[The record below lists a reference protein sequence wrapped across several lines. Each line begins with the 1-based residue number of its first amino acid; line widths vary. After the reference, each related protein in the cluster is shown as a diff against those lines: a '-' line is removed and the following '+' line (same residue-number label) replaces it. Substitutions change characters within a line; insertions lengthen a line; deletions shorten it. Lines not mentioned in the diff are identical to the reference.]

1 MSPNR
6 IEAAGLRRRGGRERQ
21 RAEGRVPDGFGGSGR
36 DPGPPVM
43 ETLTMAKSAIQKIAM
58 NPSENIAYDKLVLS
72 QENVRRVKDGVT
84 IEQLAEDIGRRKLL
98 QSLNVRP
105 VLDGDG
111 EETGTYEVPAGGRR
125 YLALGILVKQ
135 KRLAKNEP
143 IPCIVNRSGTTSAE
157 EDSLAE
163 NVHRENLHPLDQFR
177 AFKVLKEQGL
187 DVEEI
192 AARFFVSAAT
202 VKQRLRLASVSPKLL
217 ELYEK
222 DEIRLEQIM
231 AFSISNDHAR
241 QEQVWERI
249 SGNPHMQEP
258 YYIRRLLTETTVRA
272 DDRRAVYV
280 GAEAYEAAG
289 GVILRDLFEQDSG
302 GWFQDA
308 ALLEQLVFDRLKTDA
323 ETIRADG
330 WKWVEAAISFPYGHT
345 SGMRRIYA
353 EPAEMSAEEIARYD
367 AVKAEYDALDAKYA
381 EMEDADQEI
390 EDKLDQLGAE
400 LDGFGDRP
408 QAYDPVQKAIAGAF
422 VTLGA
427 NGQLQVEAGFV
438 RPEDELRS
446 EADDGDE
453 EAEGGDNDASQS
465 DEDGTRGVVVNG
477 RSTNGESDAAEE
489 PEEDGI
495 KPLPER
501 LVFDLT
507 AQKTLALRNALA
519 SDVDIAFVA
528 VLHALV
534 LQVFY
539 RFAKDSCL
547 EVTTVSNSFG
557 QVQGLAETPW
567 AKEIAERHEAW
578 DRDMPDSDRL
588 WEFLLG
594 LDEASRKALL
604 AHCVSLSL
612 NAVVEPWNRR
622 PGALAHADALAATLG
637 FDMVT
642 AGWEPTVD
650 NYLGRVTKA
659 RIVQA
664 VREARGEDSAQ
675 LIDHMKKD
683 LMAREAARL
692 LEGSNWL
699 AEPLRFAGDNASV
712 DASETVTGNLAD
724 ETALDGDTAELPA
737 FLADPASE
745 ESSVVDEDTDQLEA
759 AE

>member
-1 MSPNR
+1 
-6 IEAAGLRRRGGRERQ
+6 
-21 RAEGRVPDGFGGSGR
+21 
-36 DPGPPVM
+36 
-43 ETLTMAKSAIQKIAM
+43 MAKASQKIAM
-58 NPSENIAYDKLVLS
+58 NAAENIAYDKLVLS
-72 QENVRRVKDGVT
+72 QKNVRRVKDGVT

-105 VLDGDG
+105 VLDAND
-111 EETGTYEVPAGGRR
+111 EETGMYEMPAGGRR

-143 IPCIVNRSGTTSAE
+143 IPCILNRSATTSAE

-163 NVHRENLHPLDQFR
+163 NLHRENLHPLDQFR
-177 AFKVLKEQGL
+177 AFRALKEQGL

-222 DEIRLEQIM
+222 DEIRLEQMM
-231 AFSISNDHAR
+231 AFSISDDHSR

-289 GVILRDLFEQDSG
+289 GVILRDLFERDSG

-308 ALLEQLVFDRLKTDA
+308 ALLEQLVFDRLKIDA

-330 WKWVEAAISFPYGHT
+330 WKWVESAISFAYGHT

-353 EPAEMSAEEIARYD
+353 EQAEMSAEEIARYD
-367 AVKAEYDALDAKYA
+367 AAKAEYGALDAKYA
-381 EMEDADQEI
+381 EMEEADQEI
-390 EDKLDQLGAE
+390 EDRLDQLGAE
-400 LDGFGDRP
+400 LDAFSDRP
-408 QAYDPVQKAIAGAF
+408 QVYDPAQKGIAGAF

-427 NGQLQVEAGFV
+427 TGQLQIEAGFV
-438 RPEDELRS
+438 RPEDEPRA
-446 EADDGDE
+446 EADDDK
-453 EAEGGDNDASQS
+453 EADGGERDASQS
-465 DEDGTRGVVVNG
+465 DEDGANGVVVNG
-477 RSTNGESDAAEE
+477 RSTNGGSDAADE
-489 PEEDGI
+489 PEEEGI

-519 SDVDIAFVA
+519 SNVDIAFVT

-547 EVTTVSNSFG
+547 EVTMLSNNFG
-557 QVQGLAETPW
+557 QVEGLVETPW

-578 DRDMPDSDRL
+578 DRDMPDSDGL

-594 LDEASRKALL
+594 LDEASRKALF
-604 AHCVSLSL
+604 AHCASLSL
-612 NAVVEPWNRR
+612 NAVVEAWNKR
-622 PGALAHADALAATLG
+622 PGALAHADALATTLG

-659 RIVQA
+659 RIVKA

-699 AEPLRFAGDNASV
+699 PEPLRLNDDDVVV
-712 DASETVTGNLAD
+712 DAGETGTDDAEGEA
-724 ETALDGDTAELPA
+724 AAELPA
-737 FLADPASE
+737 FLADE
-745 ESSVVDEDTDQLEA
+745 VDPSIDETTIGAGGDADHLQA

>member
-1 MSPNR
+1 
-6 IEAAGLRRRGGRERQ
+6 
-21 RAEGRVPDGFGGSGR
+21 
-36 DPGPPVM
+36 
-43 ETLTMAKSAIQKIAM
+43 MAKSAIQKIAM

-84 IEQLAEDIGRRKLL
+84 IEQLAADIGRRKLL

-111 EETGTYEVPAGGRR
+111 EETGTFEVPAGGRR
-125 YLALGILVKQ
+125 YLALGLLVKQ

-177 AFKVLKEQGL
+177 AFKVLREQGL

-192 AARFFVSAAT
+192 AARFFVSTAI

-231 AFSISNDHAR
+231 AFSISDDHVR
-241 QEQVWERI
+241 QEQVWDRI
-249 SGNPHMQEP
+249 TGNPNMQEP

-280 GAEAYEAAG
+280 GAEAYEAVG

-308 ALLEQLVFDRLKTDA
+308 ALLEQLVFEKLKVDA
-323 ETIRADG
+323 EAVRADG

-345 SGMRRIYA
+345 SGMRRVYA
-353 EPAEMSAEEIARYD
+353 EPAELSAEEITRYD
-367 AVKAEYDALDAKYA
+367 AAKVEYDALDAKYA
-381 EMEDADQEI
+381 EMEEADQEI

-400 LDGFGDRP
+400 LDAFSDRP
-408 QAYDPVQKAIAGAF
+408 QVYDPAQRAIAGAF

-438 RPEDELRS
+438 RPEDEPRAEVDDEE
-446 EADDGDE
+446 EADSEDRDP
-453 EAEGGDNDASQS
+453 SQP
-465 DEDGTRGVVVNG
+465 DEDGANGVVVNG
-477 RSTNGESDAAEE
+477 RSTNGGSDTTEE
-489 PEEDGI
+489 PEDEGI

-519 SDVDIAFVA
+519 SDVDIAFVT

-547 EVTTVSNSFG
+547 EVSMVSNSFG

-578 DRDMPDSDRL
+578 DRDMPDSDKL

-594 LDEASRKALL
+594 LDEASRKALF
-604 AHCVSLSL
+604 AHCASLSL
-612 NAVVEPWNRR
+612 NAVVEPWNKR
-622 PGALAHADALAATLG
+622 PGALAHADELAATLG
-637 FDMVT
+637 FDMVE
-642 AGWEPTVD
+642 AGWSPTVD

-699 AEPLRFAGDNASV
+699 PEPLRLEGD
-712 DASETVTGNLAD
+712 DAVGEGAEAVAHEVTD
-724 ETALDGDTAELPA
+724 ETALDGETAELPA
-737 FLADPASE
+737 YLANDTGTSSDELAPDAGE
-745 ESSVVDEDTDQLEA
+745 EPDHLQA